1 VFEIDRP
8 KLEGSVAVGDG
19 RRLGFAQFGKLNA
32 RPYFWLH
39 GTPGARR
46 QIPPEARELAED
58 HEMSIIGIDRPG
70 VGSSTPYR
78 YENILEFTGD
88 LLALA
93 DSLDIDEFGVIGLSG
108 GGPYSLATAY
118 AAPDRC
124 KVVGIMGGV
133 APAVGPE
140 AIGGGAVE
148 LAKLTAPLLKVAGAP
163 IGKVVSSLLSVARP
177 IANPAI
183 DIYGRLSPIG
193 DRELLERPEFR
204 AMFLDDLLHGGS
216 RRMEAPFA
224 DAIIFAKEWG
234 FRVADIETPVRWWH
248 GDKDHI
254 IPFSHGEHMV
264 ALLPNAKLFEMPN
277 ESHLGGLGF
286 ARTILTELNKAW
298 DETLPA
304 DPVGLIVVDGEPV
317 DPLDLT

>member
-1 VFEIDRP
+1 MRRFEIDRP

-19 RRLGFAQFGKLNA
+19 RRLGFAQFGKLTA

-46 QIPPEARELAED
+46 QIPPEARQLAVD
-58 HEMSIIGIDRPG
+58 HQLCIIGLDRPG

-78 YENILEFTGD
+78 YENVLAFSDD
-88 LLALA
+88 LLTLA
-93 DSLDIDEFGVIGLSG
+93 DSLDIEEFGVIGLSG
-108 GGPYSLATAY
+108 GGPYSLAAAA
-118 AAPDRC
+118 AAPDRV

-133 APAVGPE
+133 APTVGPE

-148 LAKLTAPLLKVAGAP
+148 LAKIAAPLLRVAGAP

-177 IANPAI
+177 VAEPAI
-183 DIYGRLSPIG
+183 EIYGRLSPQG
-193 DRELLERPEFR
+193 DRELLARPEFR

-224 DAIIFAKEWG
+224 DAIIFAKDWG
-234 FRVADIETPVRWWH
+234 FRVADITTPVRWWH

-254 IPFSHGEHMV
+254 IPYAHGEHMV
-264 ALLPNAKLFEMPN
+264 ALLPHAELFEMPD

-286 ARTILTELNKAW
+286 AKTILAELNAAW
-298 DETLPA
+298 DEQS
-304 DPVGLIVVDGEPV
+304 
-317 DPLDLT
+317 